1 MPGNQGKVRYS
12 EAFKIQVVREYE
24 QGASVSSLRRKY
36 GIGGSMT
43 IKRWIE
49 RYSTRPSAV
58 HREERREEAEIRRL
72 RRRIAWMEKTI
83 ARLAVEKAVLESTL
97 EIYQQTYGEAL
108 AKKNG
113 RRSSSGRERKEDRA

>member
-1 MPGNQGKVRYS
+1 MSGNQGKVRYS
-12 EAFKIQVVREYE
+12 EAFKVQVVREYE
-24 QGASVSSLRRKY
+24 QGASISSLRRKY

-49 RYSTRPSAV
+49 RYGTRSPAV
-58 HREERREEAEIRRL
+58 SGEGSSEEAEIRRL

-97 EIYQQTYGEAL
+97 EIYQQTYGKEL
-108 AKKNG
+108 AEKNG
-113 RRSSSGRERKEDRA
+113 RRSSSGRERKEDRV